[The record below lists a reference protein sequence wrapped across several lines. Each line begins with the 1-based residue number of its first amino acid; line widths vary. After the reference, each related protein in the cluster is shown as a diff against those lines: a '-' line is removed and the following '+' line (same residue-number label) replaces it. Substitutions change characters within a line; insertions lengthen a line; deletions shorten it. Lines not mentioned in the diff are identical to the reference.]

1 MFEEFD
7 DFDDTLYISTV
18 ETSKGDTLIVD
29 FLVGDQTLFV
39 RGDEAEEAWR
49 ILEPVIGLDAQP
61 ESYEAGSWGP
71 SAAEDLITGDG
82 DHWHPQRD
90 H

>member
-1 MFEEFD
+1 VFGELPDAYE
-7 DFDDTLYISTV
+7 
-18 ETSKGDTLIVD
+18 TLIVD
-29 FLVGDQTLFV
+29 FLAGDQTLFV

-49 ILEPVIGLDAQP
+49 ILEPVIGLDSEP

-71 SAAEDLITGDG
+71 AAADDLITGDG
-82 DHWHPQRD
+82 DHWHPQHD